1 MNHNRPKIKTA
12 ALILLALLLAL
23 SPLHTHAANTMPS
36 RDIVALNTTASSALT
51 PGDVNG
57 DGQVSISDYTAVRL
71 HILSL
76 KPLSGAFVLAADV
89 NGDGQITISD
99 YTLVRL
105 HILGIRQLSQ
115 GGGGGLPL
123 AGRVIGLDPGHQKDD
138 DKELEP
144 VSPNSSE
151 TKKKVSSGTYGRFT
165 GEYEYVLNL
174 KVGLKLKAR
183 LEALG
188 ATVVMTRT
196 THDVKISNSERAK
209 MMNEAGVDCWLRI
222 HADGNND
229 PSVYG
234 MSMLVPAVGCMN
246 TSDANVQK
254 ISEAIGQVL
263 LDCAAK
269 EAGAKNLGLKH
280 RTDQTGFNW
289 SSVPVCNIEM
299 GYMTN
304 KEDDEN
310 LKKDEYQNLIVEG
323 LVAGF
328 IKYFAG

>member
-1 MNHNRPKIKTA
+1 MNHNRPKLKTVA
-12 ALILLALLLAL
+12 IILLAVLMAV
-23 SPLHTHAANTMPS
+23 SPLNAHAANTAPLG
-36 RDIVALNTTASSALT
+36 VAFALNTTDSSTLA

-57 DGQVSISDYTAVRL
+57 DGQISISDYTAIRL

-76 KPLSGAFVLAADV
+76 KGLSGVFALAADA

-105 HILGIRQLSQ
+105 HILGIRRISQ
-115 GGGGGLPL
+115 GTGGMPL
-123 AGRVIGLDPGHQKDD
+123 AGRVIGLDPGHQAKDND
-138 DKELEP
+138 EQEP
-144 VSPNSSE
+144 VSPNSAD
-151 TKKKVSSGTYGRFT
+151 TKKKVAAGTYGRFT
-165 GEYEYVLNL
+165 GVREYVLNL
-174 KVGLKLKAR
+174 QVGLKLKAR

-196 THDVKISNSERAK
+196 THDVNISNADRAK

-234 MSMLVPAVGCMN
+234 MSMLLPAVGCMN

-254 ISEAIGQVL
+254 ISEAIGKVL
-263 LDCAAK
+263 LDCAAS
-269 EAGAKNLGLKH
+269 EAGAKNLGLKP

-304 KEDDEN
+304 KDDDEN

-323 LVAGF
+323 LVKGF
-328 IKYFAG
+328 LQYFAG

>member
-1 MNHNRPKIKTA
+1 MNQNRPKIKMA
-12 ALILLALLLAL
+12 ALILLALLLAF
-23 SPLHTHAANTMPS
+23 SPLRTHAANTAPVHY
-36 RDIVALNTTASSALT
+36 IAALNTTASAIA

-57 DGQVSISDYTAVRL
+57 DGQISISDYTAIRL
-71 HILSL
+71 HILFL
-76 KPLSGAFVLAADV
+76 KPLSGAFALAADV
-89 NGDGQITISD
+89 NGDGQINISD

-105 HILGIRQLSQ
+105 HILGIKRISQ
-115 GGGGGLPL
+115 GGGGLPL
-123 AGRVIGLDPGHQKDD
+123 AGRVIGLDPGHQRNDNKD
-138 DKELEP
+138 LEP
-144 VSPNSSE
+144 VSPNSTE

-165 GEYEYVLNL
+165 GVHEYIIVLD
-174 KVGLKLKAR
+174 VGLKLKAR

-188 ATVVMTRT
+188 ATVIMTRT
-196 THDVKISNSERAK
+196 THDVNISNAERAI
-209 MMNEAGVDCWLRI
+209 MMNEAKVDCWLRI

-254 ISEAIGQVL
+254 TSEAIGQVL
-263 LDCAAK
+263 LDCAAN
-269 EAGAKNLGLKH
+269 EAGARNLGLKP

-304 KEDDEN
+304 KQEDELLVTD
-310 LKKDEYQNLIVEG
+310 DYQNKIVEG
-323 LVAGF
+323 LAAGF
-328 IKYFAG
+328 VKYFAG

>member
-12 ALILLALLLAL
+12 ALILLALLLAV
-23 SPLHTHAANTMPS
+23 SPLHTHAANAMPS
-36 RDIVALNTTASSALT
+36 LNIAALNTTASALT

-57 DGQVSISDYTAVRL
+57 DGQVTISDYTAIRL

-76 KPLSGAFVLAADV
+76 KPLSGAFALAADV

-105 HILGIRQLSQ
+105 HILGVRRISQ
-115 GGGGGLPL
+115 GGGGLPL
-123 AGRVIGLDPGHQKDD
+123 AGRVIGLDPGHQRNDNKD
-138 DKELEP
+138 LEP
-144 VSPNSSE
+144 VSPNSTE

-165 GEYEYVLNL
+165 GVREYIIVLD
-174 KVGLKLKAR
+174 VGLKLKTR

-196 THDVKISNSERAK
+196 THDVNISNAERAK
-209 MMNEAGVDCWLRI
+209 MMNEAKVDCWLRI

-254 ISEAIGQVL
+254 VSEAIGKVL
-263 LDCAAK
+263 LDCAAS
-269 EAGAKNLGLKH
+269 EAGAKNLGLKP

-304 KEDDEN
+304 EKEDRK
-310 LKKDEYQNLIVEG
+310 LVTDEYQNLIVEG
-323 LVAGF
+323 LVKGF
-328 IKYFAG
+328 IQYFAK